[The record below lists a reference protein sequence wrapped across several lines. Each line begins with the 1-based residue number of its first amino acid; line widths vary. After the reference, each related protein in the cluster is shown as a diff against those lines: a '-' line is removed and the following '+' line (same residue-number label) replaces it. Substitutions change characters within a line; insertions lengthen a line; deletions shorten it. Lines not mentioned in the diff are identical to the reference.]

1 MTMLFSRGLVAC
13 MLMAN
18 VHVCGSMLTKPS
30 PAKLIVLREKW
41 LIQRGQANYAR
52 ALAVQNKELSE
63 FPGEAPS
70 FSQSLFNNGKAR
82 KEAELQKLE
91 DELKSSLKKSGCF
104 SVETFSILIK
114 LNAKSNEKVSMIDYL
129 TNAQAL
135 QAFVLA
141 GLIQSAICSRL

>member
-52 ALAVQNKELSE
+52 R
-63 FPGEAPS
+63 FFRRP
-70 FSQSLFNNGKAR
+70 
-82 KEAELQKLE
+82 
-91 DELKSSLKKSGCF
+91 
-104 SVETFSILIK
+104 
-114 LNAKSNEKVSMIDYL
+114 
-129 TNAQAL
+129 
-135 QAFVLA
+135 
-141 GLIQSAICSRL
+141 